1 MILLSKFTIIKS
13 KKIVLPGIRAKDL
26 KPVATLLSPSNLV
39 IPMIL
44 LAILGQITDDLKAT
58 LNPKDIQKLSSVRFY
73 FKLLSSGK
81 STVGL
86 SVINSISKTLGPELE
101 TLSILNVRERI
112 NFLQLLK
119 KKIVSEKGPAR
130 ITSKP
135 HIISDPNELMK
146 HRKGLALQ
154 CRSFLIATPIFA
166 PHSLVLGVPISQVT
180 IDFIINSAKD
190 FWKLLGL
197 NDDEFDFLLK
207 KEAFSCFKKFS
218 LENFFLQPNNFDQA
232 IKILFYSELKE
243 LTNFEGN
250 LIFADD
256 LAILRGKNNL
266 TLIEN
271 ELTFLER
278 RIPNLPDDI
287 FVPDSNLKDLIIRAA
302 IDQRKAQSLKLNNI
316 FKRTGKKKINGKI
329 NVNILKNI
337 TMKKI
342 LHEDNH

>member
-1 MILLSKFTIIKS
+1 MILFNKFNVIKS
-13 KKIVLPGIRAKDL
+13 KKVVLPGIRSKDL
-26 KPVATLLSPSNLV
+26 KPVATLLSPTNLV

-44 LAILGQITDDLKAT
+44 ISIIGQITDDLKT
-58 LNPKDIQKLSSVRFY
+58 VLNPKDIQKLSSVRLY

-81 STVGL
+81 STLGL
-86 SVINSISKTLGPELE
+86 SIINSISKTLGPELE

-112 NFLQLLK
+112 NFLKLLQK
-119 KKIVSEKGPAR
+119 KVISTKSPAR

-166 PHSLVLGVPISQVT
+166 PHSLVLGIPISQVT
-180 IDFIINSAKD
+180 IDFVVDSSKD
-190 FWKLLGL
+190 YWKLLGL
-197 NDDEFDFLLK
+197 NEEEFDFLLK

-218 LENFFLQPNNFDQA
+218 LENFFVQPNNFNQA
-232 IKILFYSELKE
+232 IRILFYSELKE
-243 LTNFEGN
+243 LTNFEGR
-250 LIFADD
+250 LIFPDD
-256 LAILRGKNNL
+256 LAILHGKNNL

-278 RIPNLPDDI
+278 LIPNLPENV
-287 FVPDSNLKDLIIRAA
+287 FVQDSKLKDLIIRAA

-329 NVNILKNI
+329 NGNLLKNI
-337 TMKKI
+337 NIKKFFY
-342 LHEDNH
+342 ENNY